1 MPAPSLQVS
10 DAASDAGT
18 LLIDGAWRPIAVR
31 AQRVSGGD
39 LDIES
44 RRPEAGSSVE
54 HEISGWQVRDVDLSL
69 AIYNPDPYDDESAEQ
84 AWGHLAA
91 LREAQ
96 FRQQSQLP
104 VVWSLSGPLANSLD
118 LRHVIITGLNDIE
131 ANDDGDVITCRL
143 KLRETD
149 PTVGVVQAQA
159 AVTPADPAAA
169 DAPAEPAITPAE
181 RQALADAW
189 GDEY

>member
-1 MPAPSLQVS
+1 MPAHSLQV
-10 DAASDAGT
+10 SDAGT

-39 LDIES
+39 LDIET

-54 HEISGWQVRDVDLSL
+54 HEISGWDVRDVDLNL
-69 AIYNPDPYDDESAEQ
+69 LIYNPDESAAEQ
-84 AWGHLAA
+84 WGHLAA

-96 FRQQSQLP
+96 FRQESQLP
-104 VVWSLSGPLANSLD
+104 VVWSLSGPLPDALD
-118 LRHVIITGLNDIE
+118 LRHALITSLSDIE
-131 ANDDGDVITCRL
+131 ATDGGDGITCRL

-149 PTVGVVQAQA
+149 PTIGLVQAQA
-159 AVTPADPAAA
+159 AATPADPVAA
-169 DAPAEPAITPAE
+169 DVPAEPAITPAE
-181 RQALADAW
+181 RQALDEAW